1 MSLKARLE
9 QYLALVAESKDA
21 AWRAEKLAARIRELE
36 AEQVSDSVQGTRD
49 DGTTGHI
56 RITGVPLPEI
66 DRLLGI
72 RRKRETRMRFL
83 AMELEQRAAE
93 LEAEIE
99 TIPDP
104 TVRLI
109 LRQRYIDGMTWEHVS
124 RRNGHAGTN
133 WARMRA
139 TRYFE
144 EVGAC
149 AGKSSYTGCAE
160 A

>member
-1 MSLKARLE
+1 MSLKERLE
-9 QYLALVAESKDA
+9 QYLALAAESRDA
-21 AWRAEKLAARIRELE
+21 KQRAEKLSARIRELE
-36 AEQVSDSVQGTRD
+36 AEQVSDRVQGTRD

-56 RITGVPLPEI
+56 RITGVPLPDI
-66 DRLLGI
+66 DRLLDI
-72 RRKRETRMRFL
+72 RRKREERMRFL
-83 AMELEQRAAE
+83 AMELEQRAVV

-124 RRNGHAGTN
+124 RRNGYAGTN

-139 TRYFE
+139 TRYFAE
-144 EVGAC
+144 EDGGRA
-149 AGKSSYTGCAE
+149 
-160 A
+160 

>member
-21 AWRAEKLAARIRELE
+21 AQRAEKLSARIRELE
-36 AEQVSDSVQGTRD
+36 AEQVSDSVQGTRE

-66 DRLLGI
+66 DRLLGV
-72 RRKRETRMRFL
+72 RKKRAVRMRFL

-109 LRQRYIDGMTWEHVS
+109 LRQRYIDGMTWERVS
-124 RRNGHAGTN
+124 GRNGHAGTN

-144 EVGAC
+144 EVGA
-149 AGKSSYTGCAE
+149 
-160 A
+160 

>member
-1 MSLKARLE
+1 MSLKERLE

-21 AWRAEKLAARIRELE
+21 EWRAEKLSARIRELE

-66 DRLLGI
+66 DRLLGV

-93 LEAEIE
+93 LETEIE

-124 RRNGHAGTN
+124 RRNGHVGTN

-144 EVGAC
+144 EVE
-149 AGKSSYTGCAE
+149 T
-160 A
+160 

>member
-1 MSLKARLE
+1 MSLKERLE
-9 QYLALVAESKDA
+9 QYLALVAESKDTE
-21 AWRAEKLAARIRELE
+21 WRAEKLAARIRELE
-36 AEQVSDSVQGTRD
+36 AEQVSDSVQGMRD

-72 RRKRETRMRFL
+72 RRKREARMHFL

-93 LEAEIE
+93 LETEIE
-99 TIPDP
+99 AIPDP

-124 RRNGHAGTN
+124 RRNGHTGTN

-144 EVGAC
+144 EVG
-149 AGKSSYTGCAE
+149 E
-160 A
+160 